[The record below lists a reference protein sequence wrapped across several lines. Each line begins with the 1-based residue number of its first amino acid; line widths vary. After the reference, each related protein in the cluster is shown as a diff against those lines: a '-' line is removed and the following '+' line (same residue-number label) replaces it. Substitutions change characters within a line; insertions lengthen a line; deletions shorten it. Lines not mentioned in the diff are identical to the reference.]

1 MKYFLLSLFVLC
13 FLPVASAQVYTIT
26 ETQLQKLEEN
36 LTKLELS
43 KQSLQ
48 EQAKESEV
56 RAQKLKAESEKL
68 VQQLRAQVNTTTQL
82 EESLTK
88 YEEADRL
95 LLNEL
100 EFTKDQLFKER
111 LKNKELLNIVVCLC
125 SIIILFVVIFG
136 IGIYFKS
143 KNVLK
148 LF

>member
-56 RAQKLKAESEKL
+56 RAQKLKAESGKL

>member
-1 MKYFLLSLFVLC
+1 MKYFILALFVLC

-48 EQAKESEV
+48 EQAKESEQ

>member
-48 EQAKESEV
+48 EQAKESEQ

-68 VQQLRAQVNTTTQL
+68 VQLLREQVNTTTQL

>member
-13 FLPVASAQVYTIT
+13 FSPVASAQVYTIT

>member
-1 MKYFLLSLFVLC
+1 MKYFILALFVLC

-48 EQAKESEV
+48 EQAKESEQ

-88 YEEADRL
+88 YEEADRI

>member
-48 EQAKESEV
+48 EQAKESEQ